1 MSAVRPVIAL
11 FFAMLLTGGLFW
23 FLEEMISVTVD
34 TGEIRQATRIEFTR
48 MRRDTE
54 VESRRDEYQK
64 PQREKPQNVPSAPRL
79 SAAAANAPG
88 AGSAVQMLTPKID
101 TSGMKLDIGAGG
113 SDRDVTPL
121 VRVNPEYPRRAVQR
135 GIEGWVQ
142 VQFTITAAGT
152 VKDVKIVDAEPR
164 KVFDEAAVKAVS
176 RWRYNPRVENG
187 VAVERVGIRV
197 LLRFKLED

>member
-1 MSAVRPVIAL
+1 MILFRPLIAL
-11 FFAMLLTGGLFW
+11 VFAMLLTSSLFW
-23 FLEEMISVTVD
+23 FLQEMVSETVD
-34 TGEIRQATRIEFTR
+34 TGELRQATRIEFTR

-54 VESRRDEYQK
+54 VESRREEYQK
-64 PQREKPQNVPSAPRL
+64 PQREKPQAVPSAPRL
-79 SAAAANAPG
+79 SVAASAPG

-101 TSGMKLDIGAGG
+101 TSGIKLDISAGG

-121 VRVNPEYPRRAVQR
+121 VRVNPEYPRRALQR

-142 VQFTITAAGT
+142 MQFTITAAGT
-152 VKDVKIVDAEPR
+152 VKDIKVVDSEPK
-164 KVFDEAAVKAVS
+164 KVFDEPAMQAVS

-197 LLRFKLED
+197 LLRFKLEK

>member
-1 MSAVRPVIAL
+1 MILFRPVIAL
-11 FFAMLLTGGLFW
+11 ILAMLLTSSLFW
-23 FLEEMISVTVD
+23 FLQEMVSETVD
-34 TGEIRQATRIEFTR
+34 TGELRQATRIEFTR

-54 VESRRDEYQK
+54 VESRREEYQK
-64 PQREKPQNVPSAPRL
+64 PQREKPPAVPSAPRL
-79 SAAAANAPG
+79 SVAASAPG

-101 TSGMKLDIGAGG
+101 TSGIKLDISAGG

-121 VRVNPEYPRRAVQR
+121 VRVNPEYPRRALQR

-142 VQFTITAAGT
+142 MQFTITAAGT
-152 VKDVKIVDAEPR
+152 VKDIKVVDSEPK
-164 KVFDEAAVKAVS
+164 KVFDEPAVQAVS

-197 LLRFKLED
+197 LLRFKLEE